1 MDINTNHN
9 CSRTMDLDMVL
20 SCSQGSDVAMGVRSM
35 WLQARLSDP
44 YLASSDGPDS
54 IVPLSP
60 QKSCLFSPAWILAIR
75 PFINQS
81 GALGKKLQGQ
91 CFRIVSVESPVKLYC
106 CYGVITV
113 LTVAVFALSVALSV
127 RRSEQTPDKYTY
139 AFCPRNWIG
148 FGSKCFYFSE
158 NTNDWTF
165 SQNFCKEQEAH
176 LAQFDSD
183 EELEFLKRYK
193 GAFDYWIGL
202 RRESPEHPWMWTDN
216 TQYNSSYV
224 FIPLFLLTYLVV
236 SLAFNG

>member
-1 MDINTNHN
+1 
-9 CSRTMDLDMVL
+9 
-20 SCSQGSDVAMGVRSM
+20 MGADQPAEAFVGMLGTTHR
-35 WLQARLSDP
+35 LQE
-44 YLASSDGPDS
+44 GEM
-54 IVPLSP
+54 
-60 QKSCLFSPAWILAIR
+60 
-75 PFINQS
+75 
-81 GALGKKLQGQ
+81 GKKLQGQ

-216 TQYNSSYV
+216 TQYNSSVSIRGVEEYAYLNNNGISSARV
-224 FIPLFLLTYLVV
+224 YADRRWICSKPSSYALQCQIPF
-236 SLAFNG
+236 SSF